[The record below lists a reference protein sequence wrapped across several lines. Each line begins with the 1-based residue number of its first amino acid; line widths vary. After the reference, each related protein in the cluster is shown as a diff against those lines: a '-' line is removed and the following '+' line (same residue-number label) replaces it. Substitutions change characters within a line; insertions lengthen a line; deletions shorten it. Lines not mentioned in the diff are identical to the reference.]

1 MATTSQN
8 ITEAE
13 LRSALLRRLSA
24 TPASLVVEEFRI
36 EHGAARID
44 VARIDDRLCGYEIK
58 SDFDGTARLFNQIHA
73 YNRVF
78 EEIYLVATTGL
89 LPSLTG
95 LIPSWW
101 GILEAQRDGND
112 AVALREIRAVRLNRE
127 RDPVSILTLLRRDE
141 LLCLATQCLSEPKRA
156 AGATRNGLYDMLASA
171 LSVDEIC
178 KTVVAVVKDRANLT
192 LGAPSVQGGD

>member
-1 MATTSQN
+1 MMTAKQN

-13 LRSALLRRLSA
+13 LRRALLRRLNA
-24 TPASLVVEEFRI
+24 TPASIVVEEFRI

-78 EEIYLVATTGL
+78 EEIYLVATAGL
-89 LPSLTG
+89 LPSLAG

-101 GILEAQRDGND
+101 GILEAQRAESD
-112 AVALREIRAVRLNRE
+112 AVVLREIRAVRLNHE

-141 LLCLATQCLSEPKRA
+141 LLWLATQCLSEPKRA
-156 AGATRNGLYDMLASA
+156 ARATRSGLYDMLASA

-178 KTVVAVVKDRANLT
+178 KTVVAALKGRANLT
-192 LGAPSVQGGD
+192 LGVPLAQGGD